1 MLNYGYHKEE
11 HVGERT
17 QKKKLEMTSIE
28 IQGRRAVIS
37 GKTRSL
43 CMGWREENNWKDKGP
58 TGPELAVL
66 SFLYHQWRE
75 EVSLPEKGRPLT
87 ELPLPNVRWQLLL
100 SVDCWEMRSN
110 AYLEVRKRDV

>member
-43 CMGWREENNWKDKGP
+43 CMGWRGEKKTTGKTKDQLAQSSQSSASST
-58 TGPELAVL
+58 TGGERR
-66 SFLYHQWRE
+66 SRC
-75 EVSLPEKGRPLT
+75 
-87 ELPLPNVRWQLLL
+87 VRRQTT
-100 SVDCWEMRSN
+100 
-110 AYLEVRKRDV
+110 Y